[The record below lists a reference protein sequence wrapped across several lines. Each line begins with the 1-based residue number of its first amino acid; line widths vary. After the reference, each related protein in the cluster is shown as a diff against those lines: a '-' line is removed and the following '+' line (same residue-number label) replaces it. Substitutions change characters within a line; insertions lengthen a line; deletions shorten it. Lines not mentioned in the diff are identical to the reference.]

1 MEGRFCR
8 LAGEIRA
15 FITAEF
21 ELGYSHSGRLKMLR
35 RLGFEYRKP
44 KALPR
49 VADEDKQAEFIA
61 FYQDLMTK
69 LPANEAVYFVD
80 AVHPGTPDKSSFRLG
95 A

>member
-1 MEGRFCR
+1 
-8 LAGEIRA
+8 
-15 FITAEF
+15 
-21 ELGYSHSGRLKMLR
+21 MLR

-69 LPANEAVYFVD
+69 LPAIEAVYFAD
-80 AVHPGTPDKSSFRLG
+80 AVPPGTPDKSSFRLG